1 MATVQ
6 EEFSF
11 GAKASK
17 AVWGTLG
24 AAILL
29 ITGWVVGGSA
39 SGSRAIQEPP
49 SQPMA
54 TIGAVT
60 SAAES
65 RAQGVALAE
74 SAKLRTDVQTDLA
87 RHRGD
92 LTEALNRMAAIQ
104 TQQAATLSDVRSAVA
119 RIEGRLDAKVK
130 R

>member
-1 MATVQ
+1 MAAAQ

-17 AVWGTLG
+17 AVWSVLG
-24 AAILL
+24 AAITLL
-29 ITGWVVGGSA
+29 VGWMVGSSSMGA
-39 SGSRAIQEPP
+39 KAPPEP
-49 SQPMA
+49 QQLA

-65 RAQGVALAE
+65 RAQGVALSE

-87 RHRGD
+87 RHRGE

-119 RIEGRLDAKVK
+119 RIEGRLDAVA
-130 R
+130 RRR